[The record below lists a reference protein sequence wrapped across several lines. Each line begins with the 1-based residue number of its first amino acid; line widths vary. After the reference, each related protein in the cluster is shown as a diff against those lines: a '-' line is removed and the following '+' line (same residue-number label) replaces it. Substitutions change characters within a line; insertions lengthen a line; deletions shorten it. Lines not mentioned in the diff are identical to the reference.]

1 MTRADNPP
9 PPTPPARTSAA
20 SIAPPLTD
28 RTDRRRDN
36 RRPTHTKA
44 VLIVLDGPSA
54 NARHEIMT
62 RDCSLSGLSFLL
74 RDALGVGQLCRIHLE
89 NARAQ
94 LCEVVR
100 SRPLSNGRHEMAV
113 KFRGNA

>member
-9 PPTPPARTSAA
+9 PENGTSATA
-20 SIAPPLTD
+20 RPVTD

-36 RRPTHTKA
+36 RRPTQTKA

-74 RDALGVGQLCRIHLE
+74 RDALAVGQLCRIDIPG
-89 NARAQ
+89 ARRQ

>member
-1 MTRADNPP
+1 MTRADNPLP
-9 PPTPPARTSAA
+9 GITSTAA
-20 SIAPPLTD
+20 STARPSTD
-28 RTDRRRDN
+28 RTERRRDN
-36 RRPTHTKA
+36 RKSTQTKA
-44 VLIVLDGPSA
+44 ILVVLDGPGA

-74 RDALGVGQLCRIHLE
+74 REALGVGQLCRIDMPSVQG
-89 NARAQ
+89 Q

>member
-1 MTRADNPP
+1 MTRADNPLPAPTSTAPATRP
-9 PPTPPARTSAA
+9 P
-20 SIAPPLTD
+20 TD

-36 RRPTHTKA
+36 RKSTHTKA
-44 VLIVLDGPSA
+44 VLVVLDGAGA

-74 RDALGVGQLCRIHLE
+74 RDALSVGQLCRIDMPAAHG
-89 NARAQ
+89 Q

-100 SRPLSNGRHEMAV
+100 ARPLSNGRHEMAV
-113 KFRGNA
+113 KFRGSA

>member
-9 PPTPPARTSAA
+9 PASTSTASPARAN
-20 SIAPPLTD
+20 PD

-36 RRPTHTKA
+36 RRPTQTKA
-44 VLIVLDGPSA
+44 VLVVLDGPSA

-74 RDALGVGQLCRIHLE
+74 RDALSIGQLCRIDMPTVQG
-89 NARAQ
+89 Q

>member
-1 MTRADNPP
+1 MTRADNPLP
-9 PPTPPARTSAA
+9 PHTSTAPAARTS
-20 SIAPPLTD
+20 PD

-36 RRPTHTKA
+36 RRPTQTRA
-44 VLIVLDGPSA
+44 VLIVLDGAGAA

-74 RDALGVGQLCRIHLE
+74 RDALSVGQLCRIDMPTV
-89 NARAQ
+89 RGQ